1 MNQQRNMR
9 TIAAAV
15 GLLVL
20 ILDSRLAMEE
30 GKQGV
35 ELCIK
40 TVIPSLFPFMFL
52 SAMVTL
58 SGDAHQKT
66 VITRTAR
73 MIGIPYEAAGIL
85 IPAFLGG
92 YPMGAKSIGE
102 LFCRKELRK
111 EDAERL
117 LAFCSNAGPAF
128 LFGMVSQFFTDKK
141 TVLLLWLIHIT
152 GAILTAW
159 IFSERASENTDTA
172 PCMSGTRQPDIMI
185 GAVRG
190 MAVICGWVILF
201 RIVAG
206 FLEKWILWLLPQW
219 LQVILIGFLELSNG
233 CCQLFLIPNEGLR
246 FILCSCMLAFGGI
259 CIFFQTAAVTEGLSL
274 KMYMKGKILQ
284 TLFCFLLSCGMVSE
298 KGLLYYTMIPV
309 ILIFSR
315 KIKNSYGNLKEVP
328 V

>member
-9 TIAAAV
+9 TIAATA
-15 GLLVL
+15 GLLIL

-30 GKQGV
+30 GKKGL

-40 TVIPSLFPFMFL
+40 TVIPSLFPFLFL
-52 SAMVTL
+52 SAVVTV
-58 SGDAHQKT
+58 SADIHPKT
-66 VITRTAR
+66 AIARTAR
-73 MIGIPYEAAGIL
+73 MIGIPYEAAGVL

-92 YPMGAKSIGE
+92 YPMGAKSIAE
-102 LFCRKELRK
+102 MFYRRDLRK

-128 LFGMVSQFFTDKK
+128 LFGMVSQFFTEKK
-141 TVLLLWLIHIT
+141 TVFLLWLIHIA

-159 IFSERASENTDTA
+159 IFSERVSEKTHTA
-172 PCMSGTRQPDIMI
+172 QRMPNTRQSDIMI

-201 RIVAG
+201 RIVTG
-206 FLEKWILWLLPQW
+206 FLEKWILWMLPQW
-219 LQVILIGFLELSNG
+219 IQVILIGFLELSNG
-233 CCQLFLIPNEGLR
+233 CFQLSLIQQEELR
-246 FILCSCMLAFGGI
+246 FVLCSCMLAFGGI

-274 KMYMKGKILQ
+274 NSYMKGKMLQ
-284 TLFCFLLSCGMVSE
+284 TLFCFLLSCGMVSD
-298 KGLLYYTMIPV
+298 KGMLYYTWIPV